1 MSRPAPPVLTV
12 RYEGSERTFAAGNDV
27 VIGRDLRADVRV
39 AHPLISRTHL
49 LVRFDQG
56 RWIAIDNGSL
66 NGLFVNSRRVPVV
79 EIQDGQRVNIGNP
92 DGPVVTFEIGR
103 HQGSAGRPPLTTS
116 IPIRNPSN
124 GPSAPHATGGQTGG
138 QPGTGAPWR
147 GQPQPTPSTPIRTQ
161 PSHPPSEPQPVQPSG
176 PQPVH
181 PSGPLSV
188 HPSGPQPSHPSGA
201 QPRYPTGGQPVG
213 PTGGQLVGPPS
224 GPQSAPQIYR
234 TPPMNVP
241 PAAGAETGRVG
252 AETGRVGA
260 ETGRVGGDS
269 SVIATSMMR
278 ILRPGKTGVESMP
291 GAIKIGRADDNDII
305 VPEVLASRHHATLVP
320 TPTGT
325 EIHDNR
331 SINGTFV
338 NGTRVDVAL
347 LRDGDVVTIGNIDLI
362 FAGGTLARR
371 DEAATATALGGLD
384 VRGVT
389 WTIENNKTL
398 LDEITLGAQPGTLTA
413 VIGPSGAGK
422 STFARL
428 VAGYTNPSTGT
439 VAFEGHNV
447 HAEYASL
454 RSRIGMVPQDD
465 VVHGQLTVRQAL
477 GYAAELRLPPDTT
490 KDDRAQVVARV
501 LEELEMTQHL
511 QTRVDK
517 LSGGQRKRASVALEL
532 LTGPSLL
539 ILDEPTSGLDPALDR
554 QVMTMLRQLADAGRV
569 VLVVTHSLT
578 YLDVCDQV
586 LLLAPG
592 GKTAFCGPPGQIG
605 PTMGTTNWADIFSS
619 VAGDPDGAKARYL
632 AKTGPPPPPPP
643 AEEPAELG
651 DPSHTSLFRQFSTIA
666 RRQVRLIVSDR
677 GYFIFLALLPFIMG
691 SLSMSVPGTVG
702 FGVPNPTGAAPTEPG
717 QILVLLNVG
726 AVFMGTA
733 LTIRDLIGERAIFL
747 REQAVGLSTSAYL
760 LAKVCVYTVFA
771 VVQSAI
777 VTVIVL
783 MGKGGPTRGAA
794 ALGKPG
800 LELFVD
806 VAATCVASA
815 MLGLALS
822 AIAKSNEQIM
832 PLLVVAVMSQLVFS
846 GGMIPVTDRIGLDQ
860 MSWATPARWGF
871 AASASTIDLNHLQPG
886 PQVPKDSHWHHTAGT
901 WWFDMGMLI
910 VISVF
915 YLGFVRWK
923 IRLKGG

>member
-39 AHPLISRTHL
+39 THPLISRTHL
-49 LVRFDQG
+49 IVRFDQG
-56 RWIAIDNGSL
+56 RWLAIDNGSL
-66 NGLFVNSRRVPVV
+66 NGLYLNNRRVPVV
-79 EIQDGQRVNIGNP
+79 EIQDGLRVNIGNP
-92 DGPVVTFEIGR
+92 DGPALTFEVGR
-103 HQGSAGRPPLTTS
+103 HRGSAGRPPLTTS
-116 IPIRNPSN
+116 VPIVNPAS
-124 GPSAPHATGGQTGG
+124 GPSGWVPHG
-138 QPGTGAPWR
+138 QPPGTHWP
-147 GQPQPTPSTPIRTQ
+147 GQPQQPPSASLRY
-161 PSHPPSEPQPVQPSG
+161 PSHPVYPSG
-176 PQPVH
+176 PQPRH
-181 PSGPLSV
+181 PTAGHPV
-188 HPSGPQPSHPSGA
+188 GAPSGPQH
-201 QPRYPTGGQPVG
+201 
-213 PTGGQLVGPPS
+213 
-224 GPQSAPQIYR
+224 APQIYR
-234 TPPMNVP
+234 APPMKVA
-241 PAAGAETGRVG
+241 PAPSGESRAPETSRI
-252 AETGRVGA
+252 
-260 ETGRVGGDS
+260 GGDAGS
-269 SVIATSMMR
+269 IATSMMK
-278 ILRPGKTGVESMP
+278 ILRPGKSAVESIP
-291 GAIKIGRADDNDII
+291 GAVKIGRANDNDIVI
-305 VPEVLASRHHATLVP
+305 PEVLASRHHATLIP
-320 TPTGT
+320 TPQGT

-338 NGTRVDVAL
+338 NGVRVDSAL
-347 LRDGDVVTIGNIDLI
+347 LRDGDVVTIGNIDLV
-362 FAGGTLARR
+362 FAGGMLARR
-371 DEAATATALGGLD
+371 DETATATRTGGLD

-398 LDEITLGAQPGTLTA
+398 LDDISLDAIPGTLTA

-422 STFARL
+422 STLARL
-428 VAGYTNPSTGT
+428 VAGYTHPTTGT

-465 VVHGQLTVRQAL
+465 VVHGQLTVQQAL
-477 GYAAELRLPPDTT
+477 MYAAELRLPPDTT

-501 LEELEMTQHL
+501 LEELEMSQHL
-511 QTRVDK
+511 HTRVDK

-592 GKTAFCGPPGQIG
+592 GKTAFSGPPSQIG
-605 PTMGTTNWADIFSS
+605 PAMGTTNWADIFST
-619 VAGDPDGAKARYL
+619 VANDPDGAKARYL
-632 AKTGPPPPPPP
+632 ARTGPPPPPPP
-643 AEEPAELG
+643 AQRPADLG

-666 RRQVRLIVSDR
+666 RRQIRLIISDR
-677 GYFIFLALLPFIMG
+677 GYFAFLALLPFIMG
-691 SLSMSVPGTVG
+691 SLSMSVPGDVG
-702 FGVPNPTGAAPTEPG
+702 FGIPNPMGAAPTEPG

-777 VTVIVL
+777 VTIIAL
-783 MGKGGPTRGAA
+783 IGKGGPTQGAA

-800 LELFVD
+800 LELFAD
-806 VAATCVASA
+806 VAMTCVASA

-846 GGMIPVTDRIGLDQ
+846 GGMIPVTDRLGLDQ

-871 AASASTIDLNHLQPG
+871 AASASTVDLLKLEPG
-886 PQVPKDSHWHHTAGT
+886 PQIPKDSHWHHNAGT
-901 WWFDMGMLI
+901 WWFDMGMLV

-915 YLGFVRWK
+915 YLSFVRWK
-923 IRLKGG
+923 IRLKRRLILRRHEVLRPRRSRPLSPSADDLVGGGVHPV